1 MAQRRAARGSKAQSH
16 GDRTRAR
23 LIEVAGQVFAERG
36 VHAATGQQICRRAGA
51 NAAAIVYHFGGMAG
65 LYRAVLAEAQQ
76 RLVSTAAL
84 AAAVAAQRNPALK
97 LQAFLG
103 LIVQAL
109 ASPASRSW
117 AGKLFGRELVSPSAM
132 FGRSH
137 DRLLRPRAAI
147 LRSIAAELCGRAPQ
161 DPAVARACLSIMA
174 PCVVLLLVDH
184 GKMRRVFPQLRLRP
198 ADAPR
203 LTQHLTVFALAGLRA
218 LRLSHTPAVRAAR
231 G

>member
-65 LYRAVLAEAQQ
+65 LYRAVLAQAQQ

-97 LQAFLG
+97 L
-103 LIVQAL
+103 L